1 MHELSVCQGL
11 IAQVECIALA
21 HNARTV
27 DKIVVRI
34 GPLSGVEISLLRQAY
49 TLACAETVAEN
60 AELVTEIQPIRVA
73 CETCGAET
81 SARVNHL
88 LCGACGDYRTRLLSG
103 DEMILASVELNVD
116 ASGRLQDA
124 GNDLLQGS
132 GIARESSDV

>member
-1 MHELSVCQGL
+1 MHELSVCQSFL
-11 IAQVECIALA
+11 AQVERIALA

-34 GPLSGVEISLLRQAY
+34 GPLSGVEVPLLRRAY
-49 TLACAETVAEN
+49 TLACAGTVAED

-81 SARVNHL
+81 NASVNRL
-88 LCGACGDYRTRLLSG
+88 LCGTCGDYHTRLLSG

-116 ASGRLQDA
+116 TGTRL
-124 GNDLLQGS
+124 
-132 GIARESSDV
+132 RDVV